1 MFCTDLVTYDSMQ
14 LFNELFSM
22 PSIMLKPPG
31 AVCFFSYGPLLPHA
45 LSTLQKGFSDWP
57 FTHLVY
63 ESVWLSQG
71 QAPENL
77 CCSTHN
83 FY

>member
-1 MFCTDLVTYDSMQ
+1 MFCTDLVMYDSMQ
-14 LFNELFSM
+14 LFNELFSV

-31 AVCFFSYGPLLPHA
+31 AVWIFVLWAAATSRIKYI
-45 LSTLQKGFSDWP
+45 SKRFSDLP
-57 FTHLVY
+57 FTHLFY

-77 CCSTHN
+77 
-83 FY
+83 